1 VPFKLEYLERI
12 VTRRSLLRTVA
23 GFAGALSVARIWAAG
38 SQDVP
43 LAIEHGLRTRLA
55 KGPGYIIFEWKR
67 PEYGYTQFGLNEE
80 MGLFLDVPLCCLS
93 DRQVALTK
101 SLLEPFGIPP
111 KEVKKVGPVYQ
122 IPVRG
127 PEDGAR
133 LAWAFVSR
141 VHGVARVER
150 LATVLEDWD

>member
-1 VPFKLEYLERI
+1 MVFFKPM

-101 SLLEPFGIPP
+101 SWSAPQ
-111 KEVKKVGPVYQ
+111 K
-122 IPVRG
+122 
-127 PEDGAR
+127 
-133 LAWAFVSR
+133 
-141 VHGVARVER
+141 
-150 LATVLEDWD
+150 